1 MNPLVVIPA
10 RGGSKG
16 VPKKNIKLLNGKPL
30 INYTIEAA
38 RKVFDDAII
47 CITTDSQEIKEVVE
61 NTTGLK
67 VPFLRPD
74 NLATDNAGTHEVLLH
89 AIDFYEKQGYIA
101 DTLILLQPTSPFRS
115 NKHIEEAM
123 GLFSKKIDM
132 VVSVKETK
140 SNPYY
145 VLFEENEQGFLSKS
159 KEANFIRRQDCP
171 DVWELNGAIYI
182 ININSLRNGPIA
194 SFNKII
200 KYVMSETESIDI
212 DTIFDWK
219 LCEVILSEINFKGEI
234 I

>member
-1 MNPLVVIPA
+1 MNPLIIIPA

-47 CITTDSQEIKEVVE
+47 CITTDSQEIKDVVE

-74 NLATDNAGTHEVLLH
+74 TLATDNAGTYEVLLH

-101 DTLILLQPTSPFRS
+101 DTLILLQPTSPFRT

-123 GLFSKKIDM
+123 QLFSEKIDM

-145 VLFEENEQGFLSKS
+145 ILFEENQDGFLSKS
-159 KEANFIRRQDCP
+159 KESNFTRRQDCP
-171 DVWELNGAIYI
+171 PVWEFNGALYI
-182 ININSLRNGPIA
+182 INVKSLKNGRLD
-194 SFNKII
+194 SFQKIT
-200 KYVMSETESIDI
+200 KYVMNEMDSVDI
-212 DTIFDWK
+212 DTMFDWK
-219 LCEVILSEINFKGEI
+219 LSELILNEYFT
-234 I
+234 